1 MIDWVFH
8 IDDLEIGEPLG
19 FSDVVIRAK
28 RDENLHGI
36 FFEAST
42 SDLTFYGEAAR
53 YLQEKKRLLGFAA
66 EVNFRAV
73 AVCGQ
78 ENDVLSGRLD
88 FRRYKSSCGNECM
101 VTLPVEMEGCTMTL
115 RNRYDQKV
123 DLSSNKAFDG
133 MTVLPNY
140 SGLNFPMDL
149 PAQELK
155 AAVEGYVVDEGDVV
169 DLEIFPGETQH
180 FWVRPTYGRA
190 LYESIN
196 ESQLAP
202 SVFAG
207 SDNGLNDFALSP
219 IVLLDD
225 TIECFDGTFNYQIR
239 IKGSY
244 DYTIVRDTPISNFDV
259 QGFIKVGYGS
269 DFNALTE
276 LHSETLFSHANMD
289 AVDLNGTFDF
299 TYSGTVDLTTGEGFH
314 IFFSSIATEHGDL
327 FGPRT
332 ITFDKETYINIYA
345 NKACP
350 DTEAVVSLIHET
362 AARITEA
369 ITDKCL
375 TVKSD
380 YYGRTDSEPYAASAD
395 GCGSLRVL
403 SSGLRIRKA
412 ENPTHFMSLKDLF
425 DGLNPIDNIGMGI
438 EGSYLRIEPT
448 EYFYQDTEI
457 IRMPSIPKAET
468 TADDSEAY
476 SIVKVGY
483 KKWETEG
490 VNGLDEFNSNKEFRT
505 SLKNISNT
513 LDITSN
519 FIAGGYPI
527 EHTRQQSFADSG
539 GADTK
544 YDNDTFIICVTK
556 SAYGYDVEQGN
567 VINAA
572 NMYSPSTVYNWR
584 IRPFYNLMRWWK
596 SIAQSYANL
605 ANTESKII
613 FSAGTGNI
621 EAEGELST
629 TYCKLEGKV
638 KAENDDL
645 LRNDFSVMPSPI
657 WKPDNIKF
665 TYPMS
670 LREFN
675 LVKANPYGY
684 VFYQCGDEF
693 KKAFIMDLLYKPSKG
708 EADLTLRLKW
718 DT

>member
-1 MIDWVFH
+1 MIDWKFY
-8 IDDLEIGEPLG
+8 INDTEAEQPIG
-19 FSDVVIRAK
+19 FSDIVIRAK

-42 SDLTFYGEAAR
+42 SDLTFYGESAR
-53 YLQEKKRLLGFAA
+53 MLEEIKALQGFAA
-66 EVNFRAV
+66 DVTFRAV
-73 AVCGQ
+73 AICG
-78 ENDVLSGRLD
+78 EETDVLSGRLD
-88 FRRYKSSCGNECM
+88 FRRYKAACGNECL

-115 RNRYDQKV
+115 RNRWDQKV
-123 DLSSNKAFDG
+123 DLSSNRAFDG
-133 MTVLPNY
+133 LTVLPNY

-149 PAQELK
+149 PAQELR
-155 AAVEGYVVDEGDVV
+155 AAVEGYVLDEGDVV
-169 DLEIFPGETQH
+169 DLEIFPEETQH

-196 ESQLAP
+196 ESQLQP
-202 SVFAG
+202 SVFAA
-207 SDNGLNDFALSP
+207 SDNGVNDSVPSP
-219 IVLLDD
+219 VLLLDD
-225 TIECFDGTFNYQIR
+225 TIDCFTGTFSYQIR

-259 QGFIKVGYGS
+259 EGQIIVAKGS
-269 DFNALTE
+269 DFNALTVI
-276 LHSETLFSHANMD
+276 HSETLFNYSNED
-289 AVDLNGTFDF
+289 AVDLNGDFDF
-299 TYSGTVDLTTGEGFH
+299 SYSGTMSLESGEGVY

-332 ITFDKETYINIYA
+332 ITFDKETYVNINA

-362 AARITEA
+362 AARIIEA

-380 YYGRTDSEPYAASAD
+380 YYGRTDSEPYSASAD

-403 SSGLRIRKA
+403 SSGLRIRRA

-425 DGLNPIDNIGMGI
+425 DGLNPIDNIGFGI
-438 EGSYLRIEPT
+438 EENYLRIEPV
-448 EYFYQDTEI
+448 EYFYRDEEI
-457 IRMPSIPKAET
+457 MRMPAIPKAET

-476 SIVKVGY
+476 SVIKVGY

-513 LDITSN
+513 LDITST

-527 EHTRQQSFADSG
+527 ELTRQQSFAESG

-544 YDNDTFIICVTK
+544 YDNDNFIICVERA
-556 SAYGYDVEQGN
+556 AYGYEVEQGN
-567 VINAA
+567 IINASG
-572 NMYSPSTVYNWR
+572 MYSPSTVYNWR

-605 ANTESKII
+605 TNTDSKII

-621 EAEGELST
+621 EAKGELST
-629 TYCKLEGKV
+629 SYCKLENKA

-645 LRNDFSVMPSPI
+645 LRTDFATTPLPV
-657 WKPDNIKF
+657 WKPDNIRF

-675 LVKANPYGY
+675 LIKENPYGY
-684 VFYQCGDEF
+684 IFYQCGSEF
-693 KKAFIMDLLYKPSKG
+693 KKAFITDLLYKPTKG
-708 EADLTLRLKW
+708 EAELTLRLKW
-718 DT
+718 DM